1 MAEKV
6 REEEHGVPI
15 AFGTDKKKKEQL
27 LKVMGEKVREVE
39 HDVPIAFDTKYKK
52 GIEHL
57 SKGEDIK
64 YVVSIFY
71 AREDKQE
78 VEKLSKDLAGQ
89 GVTCMLI
96 ESDPLHGLREKD
108 MISYALKQSR
118 RILLYITTHNLQ
130 DWRYETERIMY
141 EVMSQQKQVIP
152 VYRDITS
159 EEQRIEPLPLRHLI
173 PIDSR
178 KEGFLKHLSMRI
190 KGEEYDVSIFYD
202 KRDEMEVEQLS
213 QDLAGQGMTCMLI
226 ESDHLLGVRVEDM
239 FEYALKQSRR
249 ILLYITTHYL
259 QEFSWKYEAKRL
271 KHEAMPQEKVVIPVY
286 GDITSEEQRKLPLP
300 LRHLIPIDSRKE
312 GFLKHLSM
320 RIKGNIPE
328 Y

>member
-1 MAEKV
+1 MHPAAYFTITSSLQSVPCSHTTGTVNSGRNGSLIALYWGTNCDFQVDRFVMAEKV

-78 VEKLSKDLAGQ
+78 VEKLSKERIMYE
-89 GVTCMLI
+89 VMLQQKEVI
-96 ESDPLHGLREKD
+96 PVYGDITSEEQRIDPLPLRHLIPIDSRKEGF
-108 MISYALKQSR
+108 LKHLSL
-118 RILLYITTHNLQ
+118 RIKGEEYDVSIFYDKRDEMEVEQLSQ
-130 DWRYETERIMY
+130 VCGRFRFWRYETERIMY

-213 QDLAGQGMTCMLI
+213 QGLW
-226 ESDHLLGVRVEDM
+226 R
-239 FEYALKQSRR
+239 
-249 ILLYITTHYL
+249 
-259 QEFSWKYEAKRL
+259 
-271 KHEAMPQEKVVIPVY
+271 
-286 GDITSEEQRKLPLP
+286 
-300 LRHLIPIDSRKE
+300 
-312 GFLKHLSM
+312 
-320 RIKGNIPE
+320 
-328 Y
+328 